1 MIVTLTFTQIEVMD
15 KDGTLDDDFSSD
27 VVIPRSVIQKLK
39 NKILELKKEKD
50 DIKRLQMLIKINA
63 P

>member
-50 DIKRLQMLIKINA
+50 DIKRLQMLIKVNA